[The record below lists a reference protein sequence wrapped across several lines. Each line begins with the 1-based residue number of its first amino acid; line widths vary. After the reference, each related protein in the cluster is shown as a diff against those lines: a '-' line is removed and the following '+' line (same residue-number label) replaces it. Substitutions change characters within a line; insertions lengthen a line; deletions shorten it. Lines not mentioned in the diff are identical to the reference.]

1 MYTYSIYCSIIVPNH
16 APVMGKKA
24 LRHSTNHQTN
34 AENNKKESRFT
45 RLTGLQGKLIIPYML
60 LTIVLAMGGVYIVT
74 RLVTSSIRERFVNQ
88 LFEASRV
95 AAEGIVR
102 QEEQHLENLR
112 TMVYTT
118 GVQDAVE
125 EGNAENLY
133 KLLSPHVLNQNIY
146 ILTVV
151 DASGF
156 EVLSIEQLSDG
167 DYHQASGTNLSSID
181 IVSKTLAGQTDTFGD
196 KFIDILPSNSGP
208 ALFTSA
214 PIKNEHGQI
223 SGAMLIGTPMDTLLK
238 DIRNQALAD
247 IILLGAE
254 EGIISTTLVTQQD
267 GFPQIETMAQ
277 SLDINGI
284 GHTYDIELYERD
296 FQIIFNPL
304 TIRDQMTGLLGV
316 VLPSSYVV
324 STEATSRNT
333 LALLFTLGT
342 LAVIVIGYF
351 ISQNIAK
358 PILHLRLLSQSVAS
372 GNFENQA
379 DFSRTDEIGDLAQSF
394 DTMTQ
399 HLKERKAETER
410 LYAEALQRN
419 KELAEINEKLKATQA
434 QLVQSEKLAS
444 VGQLT
449 AGIVHD
455 VKNPLAVIMGMTE
468 FMLSEEELT
477 PEMHH
482 EIQTMNKSAVK
493 GNQIVS
499 DLLTFA
505 RQSTPELL
513 ERDMRD
519 TLEAALRLTGYLIKK
534 GRIQVVRNLP
544 DKPIYMSYDAQ
555 QIEQVLINL
564 IANAIHAMPDG
575 GQLNVGLSKQNGNV
589 ILEVGDTGT
598 GISPE
603 HITRIFDPFFTT
615 KPEGEGTGL
624 GLSVSHGII
633 ACHHGDINVEST
645 LGSGTTFKITLPVVH
660 NEESGGE

>member
-1 MYTYSIYCSIIVPNH
+1 
-16 APVMGKKA
+16 MGILA
-24 LRHSTNHQTN
+24 LRHLT
-34 AENNKKESRFT
+34 NNKERSEKSKKENRFT

-95 AAEGIVR
+95 AAEGVVR
-102 QEEQHLENLR
+102 QEDQHLENLR
-112 TMVYTT
+112 TMVFTT
-118 GVQDAVE
+118 GVQEAVE
-125 EGNAENLY
+125 EDNAENLY
-133 KLLSPHVLNQNIY
+133 NLLSPHVLNQNIQ

-151 DASGF
+151 DANGF
-156 EVLSIEQLSDG
+156 EVLSMEQLPDG
-167 DYHQASGTNLSSID
+167 SYQQSTGTDLNSIE
-181 IVSKTLAGQTDTFGD
+181 IVSKTLAGQTDSFGD
-196 KFIDILPSNSGP
+196 KFIDILPANNGP

-214 PIKNEHGQI
+214 PIKNKNGQL
-223 SGAMLIGTPMDTLLK
+223 SGVMLIGTSMDTLLK
-238 DIRNQALAD
+238 DIRSQALAD
-247 IILLGAE
+247 IVLLGAE
-254 EGIISTTLVTQQD
+254 EGVISTTLVQSQE
-267 GFPQIETMAQ
+267 GFPEIESLAKN
-277 SLDINGI
+277 LDIAEI
-284 GHTYDIELYERD
+284 GHTYDITLYERD
-296 FQIIFNPL
+296 FQIIFSPL
-304 TIRDQMTGLLGV
+304 TIRDQMIGLLGV

-351 ISQNIAK
+351 TSQNIAR
-358 PILHLRLLSQSVAS
+358 PILRLRILSQSVAS
-372 GNFENQA
+372 GDFEHQS
-379 DFSRTDEIGDLAQSF
+379 DFTRSDEIGDLAQAF

-399 HLKERKAETER
+399 HLKERTREAER

-468 FMLSEEELT
+468 FMLSEEELS
-477 PEMHH
+477 PEMRH
-482 EIQTMNKSAVK
+482 EIQTMNNSAVK

-505 RQSTPELL
+505 RQSTPDLI

-519 TLEAALRLTGYLIKK
+519 TMEAALRLTGYLIKK
-534 GRIQVVRNLP
+534 GRVQVVRNLP
-544 DKPIYMSYDAQ
+544 EEPVYMNYDAQ

-575 GQLNVGLSKQNGNV
+575 GQLTVGLNKLNGNAV
-589 ILEVGDTGT
+589 LEISDSGT

-633 ACHHGDINVEST
+633 ACHHGDIQVEST
-645 LGSGTTFKITLPVVH
+645 LGSGTTFRITLPIIK
-660 NEESGGE
+660 EESGG

>member
-1 MYTYSIYCSIIVPNH
+1 
-16 APVMGKKA
+16 MGILA
-24 LRHSTNHQTN
+24 LKHLTNQKGN
-34 AENNKKESRFT
+34 AESNKKENRFT

-102 QEEQHLENLR
+102 QEDQHLENLR
-112 TMVYTT
+112 TMVFTT
-118 GVQDAVE
+118 GVQEAVE
-125 EGNAENLY
+125 KGNAEELY
-133 KLLSPHVLNQNIY
+133 TLLSPHVLNQNIH

-151 DASGF
+151 DTSGF
-156 EVLSIEQLSDG
+156 EVLSIEQLPDG
-167 DYHQASGTNLSSID
+167 NYQQSTDTDLNSVE
-181 IVSKTLAGQTDTFGD
+181 IVRKTLAGQTDTFGD
-196 KFIDILPSNSGP
+196 KFIDILPGNNGP

-214 PIKNEHGQI
+214 PIRNENGQI
-223 SGAMLIGTPMDTLLK
+223 SGAMLIGIPMDTLLK
-238 DIRNQALAD
+238 DIRSQALAD
-247 IILLGAE
+247 IVLLGAE
-254 EGIISTTLVTQQD
+254 EGIISTTLVYSQE
-267 GFPQIETMAQ
+267 GFPEIETLAQ
-277 SLDINGI
+277 NLNIDGI
-284 GHTYDIELYERD
+284 GDTYDLTLYERE
-296 FQIIFNPL
+296 FQIIFSPL
-304 TIRDQMTGLLGV
+304 TIRDQMIGLLGV

-333 LALLFTLGT
+333 MALLFTLGT

-351 ISQNIAK
+351 TSQNIAR
-358 PILHLRLLSQSVAS
+358 PILRLRILSQSVAS
-372 GNFENQA
+372 GDFEHQA
-379 DFSRTDEIGDLAQSF
+379 DFNRSDEIGDLAQAF
-394 DTMTQ
+394 DTMTR
-399 HLKERKAETER
+399 HLKERTREAER
-410 LYAEALQRN
+410 MYVEALQRN

-468 FMLSEEELT
+468 FMLSEEELS
-477 PEMHH
+477 PEMRH
-482 EIQTMNKSAVK
+482 EIQTMNNSAVK

-505 RQSTPELL
+505 RQSTPDLL
-513 ERDMRD
+513 KRDMRD
-519 TLEAALRLTGYLIKK
+519 TMEAALRLTGYLIKK
-534 GRIQVVRNLP
+534 GRVQVVRNLP
-544 DKPIYMSYDAQ
+544 EEPVYMNYDAQ

-575 GQLNVGLSKQNGNV
+575 GQLTVGLGKQNGNAV
-589 ILEVGDTGT
+589 LEVGDSGT

-633 ACHHGDINVEST
+633 ACHHGDIQVEST
-645 LGSGTTFKITLPVVH
+645 LGSGTTFRITLPIIE
-660 NEESGGE
+660 NEGSGGK

>member
-1 MYTYSIYCSIIVPNH
+1 
-16 APVMGKKA
+16 MGKKA
-24 LRHSTNHQTN
+24 LRHLSKHQTN
-34 AENNKKESRFT
+34 AENIKKESRFT

-60 LTIVLAMGGVYIVT
+60 LTIMLAMGGVYIVT

-146 ILTVV
+146 LLTVV

-181 IVSKTLAGQTDTFGD
+181 IVNKTLAGQTDTFGD

-223 SGAMLIGTPMDTLLK
+223 SGAMLIGTPVDTLLK
-238 DIRNQALAD
+238 GIRNQALAD
-247 IILLGAE
+247 IVLLGAE

-284 GHTYDIELYERD
+284 GHTYDIKLYERD

-477 PEMHH
+477 PEMQH

-513 ERDMRD
+513 ERDIRD

-575 GQLNVGLSKQNGNV
+575 GQLNVGLSRQNGNV

-598 GISPE
+598 GISPG

-645 LGSGTTFKITLPVVH
+645 LGSGTTFIITLPVVH

>member
-1 MYTYSIYCSIIVPNH
+1 
-16 APVMGKKA
+16 MGKKA
-24 LRHSTNHQTN
+24 LRHLTNHQTN
-34 AENNKKESRFT
+34 AENNKKEDRFT
-45 RLTGLQGKLIIPYML
+45 RLTGLQGKLIIPYTL

-118 GVQDAVE
+118 GVPEAVE

-133 KLLSPHVLNQNIY
+133 NLLSPHVLNQNIY
-146 ILTVV
+146 VLTVV
-151 DASGF
+151 DANGF

-167 DYHQASGTNLSSID
+167 DYHQASGTDLNSID
-181 IVSKTLAGQTDTFGD
+181 IVSKTLSGQIDTFGD
-196 KFIDILPSNSGP
+196 KFIDILPSNNGP

-214 PIKNEHGQI
+214 PIKNKNGQI

-238 DIRNQALAD
+238 NIRSQALAD
-247 IILLGAE
+247 IVLLGAE

-267 GFPQIETMAQ
+267 GFPQIEAMAR
-277 SLDINGI
+277 SLNIDGI
-284 GHTYDIELYERD
+284 GHTYDIELYERE
-296 FQIIFNPL
+296 FQITFNPL
-304 TIRDQMTGLLGV
+304 TIRDQMIGLLGV

-333 LALLFTLGT
+333 LTLLFTLGT

-351 ISQNIAK
+351 LSQNIAK
-358 PILHLRLLSQSVAS
+358 PILHLRRLSQSVAS
-372 GNFENQA
+372 GDFEHQA
-379 DFSRTDEIGDLAQSF
+379 EFKRTDEIGDLAQSF

-399 HLKERKAETER
+399 HLKERKVETER

-419 KELAEINEKLKATQA
+419 KELAETNEKLKSTQA

-468 FMLSEEELT
+468 FMLSEEELS
-477 PEMHH
+477 PEMRH
-482 EIQTMNKSAVK
+482 EIQTMNSSAVK

-505 RQSTPELL
+505 RQSTPDLL

-534 GRIQVVRNLP
+534 GRVQVIRNLP
-544 DKPIYMSYDAQ
+544 ETPVYMSYDAQ

-575 GQLNVGLSKQNGNV
+575 GQLNIGLSRQNGNA

-603 HITRIFDPFFTT
+603 HINRIFDPFFTT
-615 KPEGEGTGL
+615 KPEDQGTGL

-633 ACHHGDINVEST
+633 ACHNGDIQVESE
-645 LGSGTTFKITLPVVH
+645 LGSGTTFKITLPIAH
-660 NEESGGE
+660 TEESGGK

>member
-1 MYTYSIYCSIIVPNH
+1 
-16 APVMGKKA
+16 MGLLA
-24 LRHSTNHQTN
+24 LRQTIKQKELT
-34 AENNKKESRFT
+34 ENTRKESRFS
-45 RLTGLQGKLIIPYML
+45 RLTGLQGKLIIPYVL
-60 LTIVLAMGGVYIVT
+60 LTIMLAMGGVYIVT

-102 QEEQHLENLR
+102 QEDQHLENLR
-112 TMVYTT
+112 TMVFTT
-118 GVQDAVE
+118 GVSKAVE
-125 EGNAENLY
+125 NSNAEELY
-133 KLLSPHVLNQNIY
+133 SLLSPHVLNQNIH

-151 DASGF
+151 DDNGF
-156 EVLSIEQLSDG
+156 EVLSMEQLTDG
-167 DYHQASGTNLSSID
+167 DYRQSTGTDLNSID
-181 IVSKTLAGQTDTFGD
+181 IVAKTLAGQTDTFGD
-196 KFIDILPSNSGP
+196 KFIDILPGNNGP

-214 PIKNEHGQI
+214 PIKNENGQL
-223 SGAMLIGTPMDTLLK
+223 SGTMLIGTPIDILLK
-238 DIRNQALAD
+238 DIRSQALAD
-247 IILLGAE
+247 IVLLGAE
-254 EGIISTTLVTQQD
+254 EGVISTTLVSQQE
-267 GFPQIETMAQ
+267 GFPEIETLAK
-277 SLDINGI
+277 SLDIDGI

-296 FQIIFNPL
+296 FQIIFSPL
-304 TIRDQMTGLLGV
+304 TIRDQMIGLLGV

-342 LAVIVIGYF
+342 LAVVVIGYF
-351 ISQNIAK
+351 TSQNIAR
-358 PILHLRLLSQSVAS
+358 PILRLRMLSQSVAS
-372 GNFENQA
+372 GDFEHQA
-379 DFSRTDEIGDLAQSF
+379 DFVRSDEIGDLAQAF
-394 DTMTQ
+394 DTMTR
-399 HLKERKAETER
+399 HLKERTREAER

-434 QLVQSEKLAS
+434 QLIQSEKLAS

-477 PEMHH
+477 PELRH
-482 EIQTMNKSAVK
+482 EIQTMNNSAVK

-505 RQSTPELL
+505 RQSTPDLI

-534 GRIQVVRNLP
+534 GRVQVVRDMP

-575 GQLNVGLSKQNGNV
+575 GELYIGLDRQNGNA
-589 ILEVGDTGT
+589 ILKVGDTGS

-633 ACHHGDINVEST
+633 ACHHGDIQVEST
-645 LGSGTTFKITLPVVH
+645 LGSGTTFKISLPININ
-660 NEESGGE
+660 NEESGGK

>member
-1 MYTYSIYCSIIVPNH
+1 
-16 APVMGKKA
+16 MGILA
-24 LRHSTNHQTN
+24 LRHLTNQKEDVKKDRK
-34 AENNKKESRFT
+34 ENRFAQ
-45 RLTGLQGKLIIPYML
+45 LTGLQGKLIIPYML

-102 QEEQHLENLR
+102 QEDQHLENLR
-112 TMVYTT
+112 TMVFTT
-118 GVQDAVE
+118 GVQEAVE
-125 EGNAENLY
+125 ENNAESLY
-133 KLLSPHVLNQNIY
+133 KLLSPHVLNQNIQT
-146 ILTVV
+146 LTVV
-151 DASGF
+151 DANGF
-156 EVLSIEQLSDG
+156 EVLSIEQLPDG
-167 DYHQASGTNLSSID
+167 NYQQSTGTDLNSIE

-196 KFIDILPSNSGP
+196 KFIDILPGNNGP

-214 PIKNEHGQI
+214 PIKNKFGQL
-223 SGAMLIGTPMDTLLK
+223 SGVMLVGTPMDALLK
-238 DIRNQALAD
+238 DIRSQALSD
-247 IILLGAE
+247 IVLLGAE
-254 EGIISTTLVTQQD
+254 EGVISTTLVSSQE
-267 GFPQIETMAQ
+267 GFPEIETLAK
-277 SLDINGI
+277 SLDIAGI
-284 GHTYDIELYERD
+284 GHTYDITLYERD
-296 FQIIFNPL
+296 FQIIFSPL
-304 TIRDQMTGLLGV
+304 TIRDQMIGLLGV

-342 LAVIVIGYF
+342 LAVIIIGYF
-351 ISQNIAK
+351 TSQNIAR
-358 PILHLRLLSQSVAS
+358 PILRLRYLSQSVAS
-372 GNFENQA
+372 GDFEHQA
-379 DFSRTDEIGDLAQSF
+379 DFTRSDEIGDLAQAF
-394 DTMTQ
+394 DTMTR
-399 HLKERKAETER
+399 HLKERTREAERMYT
-410 LYAEALQRN
+410 EALQRN
-419 KELAEINEKLKATQA
+419 KELAEINEKLKSTQA

-468 FMLSEEELT
+468 FMLSEEDLS
-477 PEMHH
+477 PEMRH
-482 EIQTMNKSAVK
+482 EIQTMNNSAVK

-505 RQSTPELL
+505 RQSTPELI

-519 TLEAALRLTGYLIKK
+519 TMEAALRLTGYLIKK
-534 GRIQVVRNLP
+534 GRVQVVRNLP
-544 DKPIYMSYDAQ
+544 EKPIYLKYDAQ

-575 GQLNVGLSKQNGNV
+575 GQLTVGLTKQNGNV
-589 ILEVGDTGT
+589 ILKVSDTGS

-633 ACHHGDINVEST
+633 ACHHGEIQAEST
-645 LGSGTTFKITLPVVH
+645 LGSGTTFIITLPISS
-660 NEESGGE
+660 NGESGEK

>member
-1 MYTYSIYCSIIVPNH
+1 M
-16 APVMGKKA
+16 A
-24 LRHSTNHQTN
+24 LKPLDKQKEN
-34 AENNKKESRFT
+34 AEIRPESRFA

-102 QEEQHLENLR
+102 QEDQHLENLR
-112 TMVYTT
+112 TLAFTA
-118 GVQDAVE
+118 GVQEAVAEGDADT
-125 EGNAENLY
+125 LY
-133 KLLSPHVLNQNIY
+133 TLLSPHVLNQNIY
-146 ILTVV
+146 ILTVA
-151 DASGF
+151 DADGV
-156 EVLSIEQLSDG
+156 EILSMEQLPDG
-167 DYHQASGTNLSSID
+167 DYHRATGTNLNSIE
-181 IVSKTLAGQTDTFGD
+181 IVSKTLSGQTDSFGD
-196 KFIDILPSNSGP
+196 KFIDILPGNNGP

-214 PIKNEHGQI
+214 PIKTENGQI
-223 SGAMLIGTPMDTLLK
+223 AGAMLVGTPIDTLLK
-238 DIRNQALAD
+238 DIRSQALAD
-247 IILLGAE
+247 IVLLGAE
-254 EGIISTTLVTQQD
+254 EGVISTTLVSQQE
-267 GFPQIETMAQ
+267 GFPGIESLAK

-284 GHTYDIELYERD
+284 GHTYDIQLYERD
-296 FQIIFNPL
+296 FQIIFSPL

-351 ISQNIAK
+351 TSQNIAR
-358 PILHLRLLSQSVAS
+358 PILRLRMLSQSVAA
-372 GNFENQA
+372 GDFEHQA
-379 DFSRTDEIGDLAQSF
+379 DFTRSDEIGDLAAAF

-399 HLKERKAETER
+399 HLKERTKEAER
-410 LYAEALQRN
+410 MYVEALQRN

-477 PEMHH
+477 PELRH
-482 EIQTMNKSAVK
+482 EIQTMNNSAVK

-505 RQSTPELL
+505 RQSTPDLI

-534 GRIQVVRNLP
+534 GRVQVIRNLP
-544 DKPIYMSYDAQ
+544 EEPLYMSYDAQ

-564 IANAIHAMPDG
+564 IANAIHAMPNG
-575 GQLNVGLSKQNGNV
+575 GELNVRLSRQNGNAIV
-589 ILEVGDTGT
+589 EISDTGK

-603 HITRIFDPFFTT
+603 HLTRIFDPFFTT

-633 ACHHGDINVEST
+633 ACHHGEIRAAST
-645 LGSGTTFKITLPVVH
+645 LGSGTTFKITLPILS
-660 NEESGGE
+660 NEESGGK

>member
-1 MYTYSIYCSIIVPNH
+1 MRYLTQR
-16 APVMGKKA
+16 KE
-24 LRHSTNHQTN
+24 RTNGSNTKN
-34 AENNKKESRFT
+34 RFPL
-45 RLTGLQGKLIIPYML
+45 LTSLQGKLIIPYML
-60 LTIVLAMGGVYIVT
+60 LTIMLAMGGVFIVT

-102 QEEQHLENLR
+102 QEKLHLENLR
-112 TMVYTT
+112 LMAYTT
-118 GVQDAVE
+118 GVWEAVE
-125 EGNAENLY
+125 QEDTARLQELLTPIILNNNIQILTIVNADGIE
-133 KLLSPHVLNQNIY
+133 LLSLEQLPNDEYQQSTRTDLN
-146 ILTVV
+146 
-151 DASGF
+151 
-156 EVLSIEQLSDG
+156 SIE
-167 DYHQASGTNLSSID
+167 
-181 IVSKTLAGQTDTFGD
+181 IVTKTLQGQTDTFGD
-196 KFIDILPSNSGP
+196 KFIDVLPGNNGP

-214 PIKNEHGQI
+214 PIKDESGQI
-223 SGAMLIGTPMDTLLK
+223 AGVLLVGTPMDTMLK

-247 IILLGAE
+247 IILLGPE
-254 EGIISTTLVTQQD
+254 EGVISTTLVRPQE
-267 GFPQIETMAQ
+267 GFTQIE
-277 SLDINGI
+277 SLASDLSIADLGQ
-284 GHTYDIELYERD
+284 TYDILLYERE
-296 FQIIFNPL
+296 FEIVFSPL

-342 LAVIVIGYF
+342 LAVIIVGYF
-351 ISQNIAK
+351 VSQNIAK
-358 PILHLRLLSQSVAS
+358 PILRLRVLSQSVAS
-372 GNFENQA
+372 GNFEQQA
-379 DFSRTDEIGDLAQSF
+379 SFKRTDEIGDLAQAF
-394 DTMTQ
+394 DTMTL
-399 HLKERKAETER
+399 HLKERTEEAER
-410 LYAEALQRN
+410 LYTEALHRN
-419 KELAEINEKLKATQA
+419 KELAEINEKLESTRM

-468 FMLSEEELT
+468 FMLSEEELS
-477 PEMHH
+477 PDMQH
-482 EIQTMNKSAVK
+482 EIQTMHKSAVK

-505 RQSTPELL
+505 RQSTPDLI

-534 GRIQVVRNLP
+534 GRVQIVRQIP
-544 DKPIYMSYDAQ
+544 VDPVSMAYDAQ

-575 GQLNVGLSKQNGNV
+575 GELRVGLEQQNGNAV
-589 ILEVGDTGT
+589 LRIGDTGT
-598 GISPE
+598 GIAPE
-603 HITRIFDPFFTT
+603 HISRIFDPFFTT

-633 ACHHGDINVEST
+633 ACHHGDIQVEST
-645 LGSGTTFKITLPVVH
+645 LGVGTTFIITLPIAH
-660 NEESGGE
+660 AEERAEK

>member
-1 MYTYSIYCSIIVPNH
+1 
-16 APVMGKKA
+16 
-24 LRHSTNHQTN
+24 
-34 AENNKKESRFT
+34 
-45 RLTGLQGKLIIPYML
+45 ML
-60 LTIVLAMGGVYIVT
+60 A
-74 RLVTSSIRERFVNQ
+74 
-88 LFEASRV
+88 
-95 AAEGIVR
+95 
-102 QEEQHLENLR
+102 
-112 TMVYTT
+112 
-118 GVQDAVE
+118 
-125 EGNAENLY
+125 
-133 KLLSPHVLNQNIY
+133 

-151 DASGF
+151 NTNGF
-156 EVLSIEQLSDG
+156 EILSMEQLPDG
-167 DYHQASGTNLSSID
+167 DYLHGNYLQSTGTDLHAVD

-196 KFIDILPSNSGP
+196 KFIDILPGNNGP

-214 PIKNEHGQI
+214 PIKNESGQI
-223 SGAMLIGTPMDTLLK
+223 TGAMLIGTPMDTLLK

-247 IILLGAE
+247 IVLLGAE
-254 EGIISTTLVTQQD
+254 EGVISTTLVNQPD
-267 GFPQIETMAQ
+267 GFPEIETLAKN
-277 SLDINGI
+277 LDINDI
-284 GHTYDIELYERD
+284 GHTYDIELYERG
-296 FQIIFNPL
+296 FQIIFSPL

-351 ISQNIAK
+351 TSQNIAR
-358 PILHLRLLSQSVAS
+358 PILHLRMLSQSVAS
-372 GNFENQA
+372 GDFEHQA
-379 DFSRTDEIGDLAQSF
+379 DFKRSDEIGDLAQAF
-394 DTMTQ
+394 DTMTR
-399 HLKERKAETER
+399 HLKERTKEAER
-410 LYAEALQRN
+410 MYVEALQRN
-419 KELAEINEKLKATQA
+419 KELAEINEKLKSTQA

-477 PEMHH
+477 PELRH
-482 EIQTMNKSAVK
+482 EIQTMNNSAVK

-505 RQSTPELL
+505 RQSTPDLI

-534 GRIQVVRNLP
+534 GRVQVIRDIP
-544 DKPIYMSYDAQ
+544 EQPIYMSYDAQ

-564 IANAIHAMPDG
+564 IANAIHAMPNG
-575 GQLNVGLSKQNGNV
+575 GELSVGLARNNGNV
-589 ILEVGDTGT
+589 ILKVGDSGT

-633 ACHHGDINVEST
+633 ACHHGDIQVESA
-645 LGSGTTFKITLPVVH
+645 LGSGTTFKITLPILH
-660 NEESGGE
+660 NEKGEENER

>member
-1 MYTYSIYCSIIVPNH
+1 
-16 APVMGKKA
+16 
-24 LRHSTNHQTN
+24 LRHLTEHQNHS
-34 AENNKKESRFT
+34 NKTGKESRFT
-45 RLTGLQGKLIIPYML
+45 RLTGLQGKLIIPYVL

-118 GVQDAVE
+118 GVSEAVE
-125 EGNAENLY
+125 EGNTENLY
-133 KLLSPHVLNQNIY
+133 NLLSPHILNQNIY
-146 ILTVV
+146 IMTVV
-151 DASGF
+151 DTNGF

-167 DYHQASGTNLSSID
+167 DYHQATGTNLNSIE

-196 KFIDILPSNSGP
+196 KFIDILPSNNGP

-214 PIKNEHGQI
+214 PIKNENGQI

-247 IILLGAE
+247 IVLLGAE
-254 EGIISTTLVTQQD
+254 EGIISTTLVSPHG
-267 GFPQIETMAQ
+267 GFSEIEVMAKN
-277 SLDINGI
+277 LDIGGI
-284 GHTYDIELYERD
+284 GHTYDIELYERE

-342 LAVIVIGYF
+342 LAVIIIGYF

-358 PILHLRLLSQSVAS
+358 PILHLRILSQSVAS
-372 GNFENQA
+372 GDFEHQA
-379 DFSRTDEIGDLAQSF
+379 EFKRSDEIGDLAQSF

-399 HLKERKAETER
+399 HLKARKAETER

-477 PEMHH
+477 PDMQH

-505 RQSTPELL
+505 RQSTPDLL

-544 DKPIYMSYDAQ
+544 EKPVYMSYDAQ

-564 IANAIHAMPDG
+564 IANAIHAMPNG
-575 GQLNVGLSKQNGNV
+575 GELDIGLSRQNGNA
-589 ILEVGDTGT
+589 ILEVGDSGT

-633 ACHHGDINVEST
+633 ACHHGEIKVESA
-645 LGSGTTFKITLPVVH
+645 LGSGTTFKITLPIIH